1 MEEGWAVCS
10 GIMIFYFSPLN
21 AELIFFQMH
30 KKEKKKK
37 ELLPLAYNSQT
48 KEAEADTPDNG

>member
-1 MEEGWAVCS
+1 
-10 GIMIFYFSPLN
+10 
-21 AELIFFQMH
+21 MH